1 MGRTAFLGE
10 VDGAMGGVAAG
21 VEEGGELGEEL
32 QSVSSENLRRIRA
45 CGAYLVNTQGLR
57 SHLEEF
63 DQLCN

>member
-32 QSVSSENLRRIRA
+32 QSVSSENLRRI
-45 CGAYLVNTQGLR
+45 
-57 SHLEEF
+57 
-63 DQLCN
+63 